1 MAKVHSSPVH
11 GAGVQLTREARL
23 SPPAFESNRQAD
35 YFRAAFSLHHFFSEE
50 ELEWLRDFS
59 AADVSDEEAMAL
71 VFVRRNGS
79 ISNEQCRDLTGLD
92 VIGASKLLGR
102 LRDLGFL
109 IQHPHGAMTFY
120 TPTGQ
125 LGVTPV
131 CTTHLREVEVSLDA
145 GETLSVDSGA
155 IPPDIAKSIRMLGK
169 RSSPQE
175 VRRVIVQICSVRPF
189 SAGEIARLVGR
200 SKKWVSASYLKP
212 MIRDGQLEYVIPG
225 EPNHPEQK
233 YTVGRSEQGV

>member
-1 MAKVHSSPVH
+1 MFRKERSRSTE
-11 GAGVQLTREARL
+11 GA
-23 SPPAFESNRQAD
+23 N
-35 YFRAAFSLHHFFSEE
+35 EE
-50 ELEWLRDFS
+50 ELEWLRGFS
-59 AADVSDEEAMAL
+59 AADLSDEEAMAL

-92 VIGASKLLGR
+92 VIGASRLLGK

-109 IQHPHGAMTFY
+109 TQHPHGAMTFY

-131 CTTHLREVEVSLDA
+131 CTTHQQVEVPLDA
-145 GETLSVDSGA
+145 RETQSVNSEA
-155 IPPDIAKSIRMLGK
+155 IPPNIAESIKMLGK

-175 VRRVIVQICSVRPF
+175 VMRVIVQICGMRPF
-189 SAGEIARLVGR
+189 SAGEIAQLVGR
-200 SKKWVSASYLKP
+200 SKKWVSIGYLKP

-233 YTVGRSEQGV
+233 YIVGRREQEIRTQNLQVLLALRIPKDRRCRI